1 MVARQAHN
9 LKVGGSN
16 PSPATNLVF
25 VIKNKNIQ
33 QLTFLNNLLLFF
45 FCTYPICFLVGNFF
59 INLYLQLIN
68 LILVYGIFKNFYTY
82 KILNRQIIYLLLF
95 LFFSFLV
102 NLIFSNNMSM
112 SFLRIFKFLLII
124 GSIIAFRTL
133 ITNLET
139 SKINKIYKIWFIIF
153 LVVVLDVIFELI
165 FGFNVLGF
173 KSFMSGRIA
182 SFTGDN
188 LNIGHYFSAFSL
200 FFLSYIYL
208 NYKNNSLN
216 LILAIFL
223 VAISFLIGERSNFI
237 RTISIILLFI
247 VFINEIKI
255 KFKILSFSSL
265 IILFLLILNFNPDY
279 KLRYVDQFTKV
290 LTYKGVNYYLN
301 NTVYGSHYNVAKE
314 IFKDNMFFGAGIKNF
329 RIESSSKKYEN
340 LDHPYNDIRANTHPH
355 QIHYEFLSETG
366 LFGYISFV
374 IFIFSSF
381 YLTLKNYVK
390 NKNLYQFS
398 AFLYV
403 LISLLPLLPSGS
415 FFSTYTSSL
424 FWLNY
429 AVMVSYINNKI
440 RL

>member
-1 MVARQAHN
+1 M
-9 LKVGGSN
+9 
-16 PSPATNLVF
+16 
-25 VIKNKNIQ
+25 IKNINIQ
-33 QLTFLNNLLLFF
+33 QNPLLNNLLLFF
-45 FCTYPICFLVGNFF
+45 FCTYPITFLFGNFL
-59 INLYLQLIN
+59 INLFLLIIN
-68 LILVYGIFKNFYTY
+68 LILAYGIFKNFYSY
-82 KILNRQIIYLLLF
+82 KILNKLIIYLLLF
-95 LFFSFLV
+95 LFFSFLA
-102 NLIFSNNMSM
+102 NLIFSNNIGISYP
-112 SFLRIFKFLLII
+112 RVFKFLLII
-124 GSIIAFRTL
+124 GSIIAFKTL
-133 ITNLET
+133 ITNLKT
-139 SKINKIYKIWFIIF
+139 SKINKMYKIWFTIF
-153 LVVVLDVIFELI
+153 LIVVLDVIFEII
-165 FGFNVLGF
+165 FGFNILGF
-173 KSFMSGRIA
+173 RSFMSGRIA
-182 SFTGDN
+182 SFSGDE

-216 LILAIFL
+216 LIVAIFL

-237 RTISIILLFI
+237 RTISIIILFV

-265 IILFLLILNFNPDY
+265 IILFLLILNSNPDY

-290 LTYKGVNYYLN
+290 LTYKGINYYLN
-301 NTVYGSHYNVAKE
+301 NTVYGAHYNVAKE
-314 IFKDNMFFGAGIKNF
+314 IFKDNIFFGAGIKNF
-329 RIESSSKKYEN
+329 RIESYSKKYEN
-340 LDHPYNDIRANTHPH
+340 LDHPYNDRRANTHPH

-398 AFLYV
+398 AFLFV

-415 FFSTYTSSL
+415 FFSTYTSGL
-424 FWLNY
+424 FWLHY
-429 AVMVSYINNKI
+429 AVMVGYINNKT

>member
-1 MVARQAHN
+1 M
-9 LKVGGSN
+9 
-16 PSPATNLVF
+16 
-25 VIKNKNIQ
+25 IKNKNIQ
-33 QLTFLNNLLLFF
+33 QVSFLNNLLLFF
-45 FCTYPICFLVGNFF
+45 FCTYPICFLVGNFL
-59 INLYLQLIN
+59 INLFLVLIN

-82 KILNRQIIYLLLF
+82 KILNRQVIYLLLF

-102 NLIFSNNMSM
+102 NLIFSNNMGI
-112 SFLRIFKFLLII
+112 SFPRVFKFLLII
-124 GSIIAFRTL
+124 GSIIAFKTL
-133 ITNLET
+133 IINLET
-139 SKINKIYKIWFIIF
+139 SKINYMYKIWFIIF
-153 LVVVLDVIFELI
+153 LVVVLDVIFEII

-182 SFTGDN
+182 SFSGDE

-200 FFLSYIYL
+200 FFLSYIFL

-216 LILAIFL
+216 LIVAIFL

-237 RTISIILLFI
+237 RTISIILLFV

-265 IILFLLILNFNPDY
+265 MILFLLILNSNPNY

-290 LTYKGVNYYLN
+290 LTYKGINYYLN
-301 NTVYGSHYNVAKE
+301 NTVYGAHYNVANE
-314 IFKDNMFFGAGIKNF
+314 IFKDNVFFGAGIKNF
-329 RIESSSKKYEN
+329 RIESYSKKYKN
-340 LDHPYNDIRANTHPH
+340 LDHPYNDRRANTHPH

-398 AFLYV
+398 AFLFV

-415 FFSTYTSSL
+415 FFSTYTSGL

-429 AVMVSYINNKI
+429 AVMVGYINNKI

>member
-1 MVARQAHN
+1 
-9 LKVGGSN
+9 
-16 PSPATNLVF
+16 

-33 QLTFLNNLLLFF
+33 QATFLNNLLLFF
-45 FCTYPICFLVGNFF
+45 FCAYPICFLVGNFL
-59 INLYLQLIN
+59 INLFLLLIN
-68 LILVYGIFKNFYTY
+68 LILVIGIFKNLYTY
-82 KILNRQIIYLLLF
+82 KVLNRQVFFLLLF

-102 NLIFSNNMSM
+102 NLIFSNNISI
-112 SFLRIFKFLLII
+112 SFPRVIKFLLII
-124 GSIIAFRTL
+124 GSTIAFKIL
-133 ITNLET
+133 ITNLKT
-139 SKINKIYKIWFIIF
+139 SKINKMYKIWFMIF
-153 LVVVLDVIFELI
+153 LVVVLDVIFEII
-165 FGFNVLGF
+165 FGFNILGF

-182 SFTGDN
+182 SFSGDE

-255 KFKILSFSSL
+255 RFKILSFSSL
-265 IILFLLILNFNPDY
+265 IILFLLILNSNPNY
-279 KLRYVDQFTKV
+279 KLRYIDQFTKV
-290 LTYKGVNYYLN
+290 LTYEGVNYYLN

-314 IFKDNMFFGAGIKNF
+314 IFKDNLFFGAGIKNF
-329 RIESSSKKYEN
+329 RIESYSKKYEN
-340 LDHPYNDIRANTHPH
+340 LDHPHNDRRANTHPH

-381 YLTLKNYVK
+381 YLTLKNYFK

-398 AFLYV
+398 AFLFV

-415 FFSTYTSSL
+415 FFSTYTSGL

-429 AVMVSYINNKI
+429 AVMVGYINNKI
-440 RL
+440 KL